1 MQMTIAAVIPLYN
14 GGDFVEEA
22 IRSVLKQTR
31 PADEIIV
38 VDDGS
43 TDDGPSKIERLATRH
58 PITLLRKQ
66 NGGQS
71 SARNMAIK
79 YSQCEYIAFL
89 DQDDIWYDDHL
100 AILTRPFFESRANDL
115 AIVYGN
121 LDLVD
126 REGRMIAHCYLDELD
141 SAHPKTSLRQCL
153 AQDLYIVPS
162 AALVS
167 KEAISRVGYFDE
179 RLSGYEDDDLFV
191 RIFWAGYRNVY
202 LSVAVSRWRHHGTSS
217 SFSARMAKSRM
228 TYFRKLADTFPDEPT
243 LGLWWRHNI
252 IGPRFMKIAFH
263 EFIRASRVGD
273 RASLDRAWSE
283 IKEIAPV
290 MNRRTR
296 HRMRRLSPLIELL
309 YPTPLTGVARALA
322 RFAIRL

>member
-14 GGDFVEEA
+14 GADFIEEA
-22 IRSVLKQTR
+22 IHSVLKQTR
-31 PADEIIV
+31 PAEEIIV

-43 TDDGPSKIERLATRH
+43 TDDGPSKIECLAAQH
-58 PITLLRKQ
+58 PITLLRKP

-79 YSQCEYIAFL
+79 HSQCSHIAFL

-100 AILTRPFFESRANDL
+100 ATLAQPFFESRVNDL

-121 LDLVD
+121 IDLVD
-126 REGRMIAHCYLDELD
+126 RQGRMIARCYLDEID
-141 SAHPKTSLRQCL
+141 STHPKTSLRQCL

-167 KEAISRVGYFDE
+167 KEAISSVGYFDE

-202 LSVAVSRWRHHGTSS
+202 LNVAVSRWRHYGTSS

-228 TYFRKLADTFPDEPT
+228 IYFKKLADTFPDEPT

-252 IGPRFMKIAFH
+252 IGPRFMELAFN

-273 RASLDRAWSE
+273 RAALDRAWSE

-296 HRMRRLSPLIELL
+296 HRMRRFSPLIELL
-309 YPTPLTGVARALA
+309 YPTPLTGVARSLV
-322 RFAIRL
+322 RHVIRL

>member
-1 MQMTIAAVIPLYN
+1 MKMTIAAVIPLYN
-14 GGDFVEEA
+14 GGEFIEEA
-22 IRSVLKQTR
+22 IHSVLEQTR

-43 TDDGPSKIERLATRH
+43 TDDGPSKIEQLAARH
-58 PITLLRKQ
+58 SITLLRKQ

-71 SARNMAIK
+71 SARNMAIRH
-79 YSQCEYIAFL
+79 SQCSYVAFL

-100 AILTRPFFESRANDL
+100 EILTQPFLESQRNNL

-126 REGRMIAHCYLDELD
+126 RQGRMIAHRYLDEID
-141 SAHPKTSLRQCL
+141 ATHPKTSLRQCL

-167 KEAISRVGYFDE
+167 KDAISRVGYFDE

-202 LSVAVSRWRHHGTSS
+202 LDIAVSRWRHYGASS

-228 TYFRKLADTFPDEPT
+228 IYFKKLVDTFPDEPT

-252 IGPRFMKIAFH
+252 LGPRFMKIAFN

-273 RASLDRAWSE
+273 RAALDGAWSE
-283 IKEIAPV
+283 MKEIAPV

-296 HRMRRLSPLIELL
+296 HRMRRFSPLIELL
-309 YPTPLTGVARALA
+309 YPTPLTGLARALA

>member
-14 GGDFVEEA
+14 GGDFIEEA
-22 IRSVLKQTR
+22 ILSVLKQTR

-43 TDDGPSKIERLATRH
+43 TDDGPSKVERLAAQH
-58 PITLLRKQ
+58 AITLLRKQ

-71 SARNMAIK
+71 SARNLAIK
-79 YSQCEYIAFL
+79 HSQSEYIAFL
-89 DQDDIWYDDHL
+89 DQDDVWYDDHL
-100 AILTRPFFESRANDL
+100 AILAQPFSDSQFKDL

-121 LDLVD
+121 IDLVD
-126 REGRMIAHCYLDELD
+126 RKGRMIARCYLDEID
-141 SAHPKTSLRQCL
+141 STHPKTSLRQCL
-153 AQDLYIVPS
+153 SQDLYIVPS
-162 AALVS
+162 ATLVA

-191 RIFWAGYRNVY
+191 RIFWAGYRNIY
-202 LSVAVSRWRHHGTSS
+202 LNTAVSRWRHYGGSS
-217 SFSARMAKSRM
+217 SFSARMGQSRM
-228 TYFRKLADTFPDEPT
+228 IYFKKLVDAFPDEPD

-263 EFIRASRVGD
+263 EFIRASRAGD
-273 RASLDRAWSE
+273 SAALDRAWSE
-283 IKEIAPV
+283 IKQIAPV

-296 HRMRRLSPLIELL
+296 ERVKRFSPLIERL
-309 YPTPLTGVARALA
+309 YPTPLTGLARALA
-322 RFAIRL
+322 RFAVRL

>member
-14 GGDFVEEA
+14 GSDFIEEA
-22 IRSVLKQTR
+22 IRSVLEQTR
-31 PADEIIV
+31 AADEIIV

-43 TDDGPSKIERLATRH
+43 TDDGLSKVERFAAQH
-58 PITLLRKQ
+58 PITILRKR

-71 SARNMAIK
+71 SARNMAIRH
-79 YSQCEYIAFL
+79 SQCSHVAFL
-89 DQDDIWYDDHL
+89 DQDDVWYNNHL
-100 AILTRPFFESRANDL
+100 AILTQPVSETRENDL
-115 AIVYGN
+115 AVVYGN

-126 REGRMIAHCYLDELD
+126 RQGRMIARCYLDEID
-141 SAHPKTSLRQCL
+141 SSHPKTSLRQCL

-167 KEAISRVGYFDE
+167 RDAIASVGYFDE

-202 LSVAVSRWRHHGTSS
+202 LNVAVSRWRHYGASS

-228 TYFRKLADTFPDEPT
+228 IYFKKLVDTFPDDPT
-243 LGLWWRHNI
+243 LGLWWCHNI
-252 IGPRFMKIAFH
+252 IGPRFMRLAFN

-273 RASLDRAWSE
+273 KAALDHAWSE

-290 MNRRTR
+290 INRRTR
-296 HRMRRLSPLIELL
+296 HRMRRLSPLIERL
-309 YPTPLTGVARALA
+309 YPSPLTGVARALA

>member
-14 GGDFVEEA
+14 GADFIEEA
-22 IRSVLKQTR
+22 IHSVLKQTR
-31 PADEIIV
+31 PAEEIIV

-43 TDDGPSKIERLATRH
+43 TDDGPSKIECLAAQH
-58 PITLLRKQ
+58 PITLLRKL

-79 YSQCEYIAFL
+79 HSQCSHIAFL

-100 AILTRPFFESRANDL
+100 ATLTQPFFESRANDL

-121 LDLVD
+121 IDLVD
-126 REGRMIAHCYLDELD
+126 RQGRMIARCYLDEID
-141 SAHPKTSLRQCL
+141 STHPKTSLRQCL

-167 KEAISRVGYFDE
+167 KEAISSVGYFDE

-202 LSVAVSRWRHHGTSS
+202 LNVAVSRWRHYGTSS

-228 TYFRKLADTFPDEPT
+228 IYFKKLADTFPDEPT

-252 IGPRFMKIAFH
+252 IGPRFMELAFN

-273 RASLDRAWSE
+273 RAALDRAWSE

-296 HRMRRLSPLIELL
+296 HRMRRFSPLIELL
-309 YPTPLTGVARALA
+309 YPTPLTGVARSLV
-322 RFAIRL
+322 RHVIRL

>member
-1 MQMTIAAVIPLYN
+1 MRLTIAAVIPLYN
-14 GGDFVEEA
+14 GSDFIEEA
-22 IRSVLKQTR
+22 VRSVLKQTR

-43 TDDGPSKIERLATRH
+43 TDDGPAKIERLATQH

-79 YSQCEYIAFL
+79 HSQCSHMAFL
-89 DQDDIWYDDHL
+89 DQDDVWYDDHL
-100 AILTRPFFESRANDL
+100 ELLAQPFFESRVNDL
-115 AIVYGN
+115 AVVYGN
-121 LDLVD
+121 IDLVD
-126 REGRMIAHCYLDELD
+126 RQGRMIARGYLDEID
-141 SAHPKTSLRQCL
+141 STHPKTSLRQCL

-162 AALVS
+162 AALVC
-167 KEAISRVGYFDE
+167 KDAISGVGYFDE

-202 LSVAVSRWRHHGTSS
+202 LRGAVSRWRHYGGSS
-217 SFSARMAKSRM
+217 SFSARMGQSRM
-228 TYFRKLADTFPDEPT
+228 IYFKKLADTFPDDPN

-252 IGPRFMKIAFH
+252 IGPRFMKIAFN
-263 EFIRASRVGD
+263 EFIRASRAGD
-273 RASLDRAWSE
+273 TPALDRAWSE

-296 HRMRRLSPLIELL
+296 DRVKRFSPLIERL

-322 RFAIRL
+322 RFAVRL

>member
-14 GGDFVEEA
+14 GADFIEEA
-22 IRSVLKQTR
+22 IHSVLKQTR
-31 PADEIIV
+31 PAEEIIV

-43 TDDGPSKIERLATRH
+43 TDDGPSKIECLAAQH
-58 PITLLRKQ
+58 PITLLRKP

-79 YSQCEYIAFL
+79 HSQCSHIAFL
-89 DQDDIWYDDHL
+89 DQDDIWHDDHL
-100 AILTRPFFESRANDL
+100 ATLTQPFFESRANDL

-121 LDLVD
+121 IDLVD
-126 REGRMIAHCYLDELD
+126 RQGRMIARCYLDEIA
-141 SAHPKTSLRQCL
+141 STHPKTSLRQCL

-202 LSVAVSRWRHHGTSS
+202 LNVAVSRWRHYGTSS

-228 TYFRKLADTFPDEPT
+228 IYFKKLADTFPDEPT

-252 IGPRFMKIAFH
+252 IGPRFMELAFN

-273 RASLDRAWSE
+273 RAALDRAWSE

-296 HRMRRLSPLIELL
+296 HRMRRFSPLIELL
-309 YPTPLTGVARALA
+309 YPTPLTGVARSLV
-322 RFAIRL
+322 RYVIRL